1 MVFHVLLISIDVE
14 FAFTE
19 DDFRANEPDSSNPAT
34 FLPVLVSKSARI
46 ASRVELVVV
55 PLTVQEANATR
66 LPLPPNIPAN
76 DPRSPPFA
84 SKKSEYASACYYD
97 ISSMVQIWLTLTTLT
112 SPLSLSLMRVQRS
125 MN

>member
-1 MVFHVLLISIDVE
+1 MVEIVFHVLLFLTDVE

-19 DDFRANEPDSSNPAT
+19 DDFRANEPDPSNPAT

-55 PLTVQEANATR
+55 PLTVEDARASS
-66 LPLPPNIPAN
+66 LPLPPNVPPD

-84 SKKSEYASACYYD
+84 SKT
-97 ISSMVQIWLTLTTLT
+97 II
-112 SPLSLSLMRVQRS
+112 
-125 MN
+125 